1 MRRALLACPLLLLA
15 CGEKDPSTGGGAD
28 SGDEIVIDP
37 PEEDDEEDPGP
48 VDADGDGHDDTVDCD
63 DGDAEVHPDATEA
76 WNGVDDDCDGR
87 RDADGS
93 YRGTL
98 SARATAVYEG
108 DDYAFDLACTA
119 ALERDGPD
127 FTLVATCPTDAEDEM
142 AQLLLGASLVL
153 QVEEDLDEREAAWT
167 EWEGRGVVRSSDGWD
182 TWLDTDLAWDGFDT
196 VALSASRSAA
206 SLAITAQGS
215 LSWEPPEG

>member
-127 FTLVATCPTDAEDEM
+127 FTLVATCPTDACS
-142 AQLLLGASLVL
+142 APRSCSRSRRTSTSARPPGPSG
-153 QVEEDLDEREAAWT
+153 RGAAWCAAAMAGT
-167 EWEGRGVVRSSDGWD
+167 PGSTP
-182 TWLDTDLAWDGFDT
+182 TWPGT
-196 VALSASRSAA
+196 ASTRWPSPRAA
-206 SLAITAQGS
+206 APRASPSQPRAA
-215 LSWEPPEG
+215 